1 MKNILF
7 LASFIIISQQLNAQ
21 NTTNY
26 LQRLPDNFGLLDVNG
41 EEGPSTEG
49 DFDKDGITDLAAIIF
64 SSEDKLPFF
73 CYFLSSTVNKNQT
86 FSYCDWTFM
95 MHGIDVENN
104 VISVESGNGSMPIYG
119 SMKLRYDSVKK
130 DLLVYKY
137 EDSSNRKNTTFKT
150 GKLKN

>member
-1 MKNILF
+1 MFAFF
-7 LASFIIISQQLNAQ
+7 LISQLLNAQ

-41 EEGPSTEG
+41 EEGPSAEG

>member
-1 MKNILF
+1 
-7 LASFIIISQQLNAQ
+7 
-21 NTTNY
+21 
-26 LQRLPDNFGLLDVNG
+26 
-41 EEGPSTEG
+41 
-49 DFDKDGITDLAAIIF
+49 
-64 SSEDKLPFF
+64 
-73 CYFLSSTVNKNQT
+73 
-86 FSYCDWTFM
+86 M